1 MIRANASRYPISAQ
15 CRILGVP
22 RSTYYW
28 MIEHPEAGR
37 VDPIAGDVHAI
48 WRDSHERYG
57 ARKIKAALERR
68 GVTASRRRIVNI
80 MKRRGMTSAYA
91 RRTFKPHKTRVNE
104 ARLANILD
112 REFDGYEPRT
122 HLASDLTYVRVGG
135 KWAYVCLLIDLANRS
150 IAGHSAD
157 TGRTADL
164 VMAAFATL
172 DFPLTEVEVFHTD
185 RGSEF
190 DNAKIDE
197 LLDVFDI
204 RRSLSRKGNPY
215 DNAVVESTNRL
226 LKKELI
232 YRNHYTSLEQLRSD
246 LNDYVW
252 WFNNQR
258 LHSTLGYRSP
268 KEFTEQGLVL

>member
-22 RSTYYW
+22 RSAYYW

-68 GVTASRRRIVNI
+68 GVTASGRRIVDI
-80 MKRRGMTSAYA
+80 MKRRGMTSAYS
-91 RRTFKPHKTRVNE
+91 RRTSEPHKTRVNE
-104 ARLANILD
+104 ARLANIPD

-135 KWAYVCLLIDLANRS
+135 KWVYVCLLVGLADRG
-150 IAGHSAD
+150 IAGHSAG

-172 DFPLTEVEVFHTD
+172 GFPLTEVEVFHTD
-185 RGSEF
+185 RGGGF
-190 DNAKIDE
+190 DNARIDG
-197 LLDVFDI
+197 LLNVFDI
-204 RRSLSRKGNPY
+204 RRSLSRKGDPY

>member
-1 MIRANASRYPISAQ
+1 MP
-15 CRILGVP
+15 GVP
-22 RSTYYW
+22 RSTYYR
-28 MIEHPEAGR
+28 MTVHPEAGR
-37 VDPIAGDVHAI
+37 VDPIAGDVHAVR
-48 WRDSHERYG
+48 RDGHERCG
-57 ARKIKAALERR
+57 AGKIKAALERR
-68 GVTASRRRIVNI
+68 GVTASGRRIVNI

-91 RRTFKPHKTRVNE
+91 RGTSEPHRTRVNE

-112 REFDGYEPRT
+112 REFDGYGPRT
-122 HLASDLTYVRVGG
+122 HLAGDLTYVRVGG
-135 KWAYVCLLIDLANRS
+135 KWAYACLLIDLANRS

-157 TGRTADL
+157 TSRTADL

-204 RRSLSRKGNPY
+204 RRSPSGKGNPY

-252 WFNNQR
+252 WSDNQR

>member
-1 MIRANASRYPISAQ
+1 
-15 CRILGVP
+15 
-22 RSTYYW
+22 

-37 VDPIAGDVHAI
+37 VDPIAGDVHAVR
-48 WRDSHERYG
+48 RDGHERCG
-57 ARKIKAALERR
+57 AGKIKAALERR
-68 GVTASRRRIVNI
+68 GVTASGRRIVNI

-112 REFDGYEPRT
+112 REFDGYGPRT
-122 HLASDLTYVRVGG
+122 HLAGDLTYVRVGG
-135 KWAYVCLLIDLANRS
+135 KWAYACLLIDLANRS

-157 TGRTADL
+157 TSRTADL

-172 DFPLTEVEVFHTD
+172 GFPLTEVEVFRTD
-185 RGSEF
+185 RGGGF
-190 DNAKIDE
+190 
-197 LLDVFDI
+197 
-204 RRSLSRKGNPY
+204 

-252 WFNNQR
+252 WSDNQR